1 MVLCASRSETA
12 ERAVSQ
18 LKAELPE
25 ARVWGIWPS
34 LEDPEQVRTAFDRIG
49 AEHGRI
55 DIPVNNAGVSEST
68 PFGAYTGE
76 LFDRVM
82 DLNVKGMFHCAR
94 GAVPWMERQGRG
106 VILNTSSMVSFY
118 GQPAGVAY
126 PVSKFAVNGF
136 TPVPGPGAGAE
147 GDTGQCGGPGHHRD
161 GHAAGSAAGGAGS
174 SGGPDPLGR
183 VGQPGEVAEAF
194 VFLASEQASYITGVV
209 PPGGR
214 TGPGLN
220 SAGLRPLSP
229 RGTGDVQL
237 LAVFGHGTAGDGGS
251 PAPSAGCIASGRREA
266 WCCPPPESGGGAV
279 PWRHSCRPRHRSPRR
294 PGGRENDGGER
305 PPGTLDIFVP
315 NGAADRGFMDLQL
328 LGDVGQAQGPQGAG
342 PRSEE
347 VLLAAGDSLGTPEKR
362 GLPLTNGPEHVFG
375 LAELQGKIFPHLGVI
390 GLGQETAVIGVDLE
404 VGTVTVP
411 QAGSE
416 MSVHLFDQN
425 IRLNIGDLA
434 GEREDGTGTGI
445 QLSDQPFGGAD
456 LLLRDGE
463 TGGDGMIMFLASSSR
478 QSRTMARAG
487 PSSWMRS
494 NWKLQTLGEGGSPH
508 TCGFQG
514 AQ

>member
-1 MVLCASRSETA
+1 MKLKDQIAVVTGGSRGIGYAVVRAFLKEGAEVVLCASRSETA

-55 DIPVNNAGVSEST
+55 DILVNNAGVSEST

-136 TPVPGPGAGAE
+136 TLSLARELAPKGIRVNAVAPGIIETDMLRAVPREVLAPLEAQIPPGA
-147 GDTGQCGGPGHHRD
+147 CG
-161 GHAAGSAAGGAGS
+161 AAGGGRGGLRIPGLGAGILYHRR
-174 SGGPDPLGR
+174 G
-183 VGQPGEVAEAF
+183 
-194 VFLASEQASYITGVV
+194 

-237 LAVFGHGTAGDGGS
+237 LAVFGHGTAGDG
-251 PAPSAGCIASGRREA
+251 
-266 WCCPPPESGGGAV
+266 
-279 PWRHSCRPRHRSPRR
+279 
-294 PGGRENDGGER
+294 
-305 PPGTLDIFVP
+305 
-315 NGAADRGFMDLQL
+315 AAL
-328 LGDVGQAQGPQGAG
+328 LRQQGA
-342 PRSEE
+342 
-347 VLLAAGDSLGTPEKR
+347 
-362 GLPLTNGPEHVFG
+362 
-375 LAELQGKIFPHLGVI
+375 
-390 GLGQETAVIGVDLE
+390 
-404 VGTVTVP
+404 
-411 QAGSE
+411 
-416 MSVHLFDQN
+416 
-425 IRLNIGDLA
+425 
-434 GEREDGTGTGI
+434 
-445 QLSDQPFGGAD
+445 
-456 LLLRDGE
+456 
-463 TGGDGMIMFLASSSR
+463 
-478 QSRTMARAG
+478 
-487 PSSWMRS
+487 
-494 NWKLQTLGEGGSPH
+494 
-508 TCGFQG
+508 
-514 AQ
+514 